1 MKTDISTRWTGNMA
15 FEALVT
21 GHTVIMDAGK
31 ESGGNDSGPRPK
43 ALLLAGLAGCTG
55 MDVISILDKM
65 KVKPEAF
72 NIKIEAEQTE
82 DHPKVY
88 SEITIVYQ
96 FKGDN
101 LPVEKLEKA
110 VSLSQEK
117 YCGVSA
123 MLGKTARLSHRIEII

>member
-1 MKTDISTRWTGNMA
+1 MKTDISTRWMGNMA

-65 KVKPEAF
+65 KVKLEAF

-123 MLGKTARLSHRIEII
+123 MLGKSARLSHRIDII

>member
-1 MKTDISTRWTGNMA
+1 MKIDVETRWMGKMA

-21 GHTVIMDAGK
+21 GHPIIMDASN
-31 ESGGNDSGPRPK
+31 ESGGDDSGPRPK

-65 KVKPEAF
+65 HVKPDAF
-72 NIKIEAEQTE
+72 NLKIEADQTE

-96 FKGDN
+96 FKGEN
-101 LPVEKLEKA
+101 LPTDKLEKA

-123 MLGKTARLSHRIEII
+123 MLGKSAKLFHRIEII